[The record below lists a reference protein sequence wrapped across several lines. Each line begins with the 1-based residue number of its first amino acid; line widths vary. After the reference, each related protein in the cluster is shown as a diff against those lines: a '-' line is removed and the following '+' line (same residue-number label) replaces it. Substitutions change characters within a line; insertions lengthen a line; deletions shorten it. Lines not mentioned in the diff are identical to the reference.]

1 MIVVVAVAVVG
12 EVSAAVVVDPS
23 YPEVSCSGSVD
34 SGTDYG
40 PSSEEACCGNLASY
54 SPGDPWVAGRYQPF
68 DVAAVACQGDQT
80 SFAYL
85 ADLQDPPC
93 TCLDACHTVAP
104 SFQDAYLALNS

>member
-1 MIVVVAVAVVG
+1 M
-12 EVSAAVVVDPS
+12 
-23 YPEVSCSGSVD
+23 
-34 SGTDYG
+34 
-40 PSSEEACCGNLASY
+40 
-54 SPGDPWVAGRYQPF
+54 AGRYQPF